1 MISIIIPVYNVEKYL
16 SECLDSILAQTYT
29 DYEVIL
35 VDDGSSDCSGAI
47 CDEYAKKEAR
57 IQVIHQENAGVSVAR
72 NNGIKQ
78 ARGEWITFV
87 DSDDW
92 LDSDFLAA
100 FQLDDD
106 AEMSVTGLRYIRCPE
121 RVEMK
126 TWNFEEKSI
135 FLSKDFEDIAKNNL
149 LEYGTVC
156 CKVYKKQVLDEYNIR
171 FDKNISYHE
180 DHLLLLQYLQHIDKV
195 SMHRAVGYN
204 YRITYSGQSLSSKM
218 HPWDKLN
225 HAAEAMFGELKR
237 LPYFDKLSKWYVY
250 KIGTFCLSPKV
261 SACHSVFASDMP
273 KKEKKLAITIIISD
287 ACIIRDYYKPV
298 GLRNRILKA
307 CLLRGYIP
315 LKTFYC
321 SINFAK
327 RLIKR

>member
-1 MISIIIPVYNVEKYL
+1 MYL
-16 SECLDSILAQTYT
+16 SKCLDSILAQTYT

-35 VDDGSSDCSGAI
+35 VDDGSTDCSGAI
-47 CDEYAKKEAR
+47 CDEYVKKEVR

-100 FQLDDD
+100 FKLDDD
-106 AEMSVTGLRYIRCPE
+106 TEMSVIGLRYIRCPE
-121 RVEMK
+121 QVEIK
-126 TWNFEEKSI
+126 TWDFEEKSI
-135 FLSKDFEDIAKNNL
+135 SLSKDFEDIAKNNL

-156 CKVYKKQVLDEYNIR
+156 CKAYKKQVLDEYNIR
-171 FDKNISYHE
+171 FDKNVSYHE

-195 SMHRAVGYN
+195 SMHKAVGYN
-204 YRITYSGQSLSSKM
+204 YCITYSGQSLSSKM

-225 HAAEAMFGELKR
+225 HVAEAMFSELKK
-237 LPYFDKLSKWYVY
+237 LPYFDKLPKLYIY

-261 SACHSVFASDMP
+261 SACYSVFASNMP
-273 KKEKKLAITIIISD
+273 EEEKKLAITIIASD
-287 ACIIRDYYKPV
+287 AYTIRDYYKPV
-298 GLRNRILKA
+298 GLRNRIFKV
-307 CLLRGYIP
+307 CLRGGYIP
-315 LKTFYC
+315 LKAFYC
-321 SINFAK
+321 SINLFK